1 MNSDVLITK
10 CETFFNS
17 VFCNLI
23 HFETFFTWVP
33 IMEIMIRKTAYTW
46 MADESVPGMEIHPL
60 SVKLVSSSEY
70 EEKYILL
77 KYMKIL
83 SYLSIYYRKRTY
95 LASKVS
101 SQQGKSQGWSNFWK
115 SRIFVSTPHQEKCHW
130 GLRTYEMATIALCSV
145 WTRIWIW

>member
-46 MADESVPGMEIHPL
+46 MADASVPGMEIHPL

-70 EEKYILL
+70 EEKIYILL

-115 SRIFVSTPHQEKCHW
+115 SRIFVSTAHQEKCHW
-130 GLRTYEMATIALCSV
+130 GLHMK
-145 WTRIWIW
+145 WPP